1 LGRHGYAG
9 ITDGVDPGAGV
20 VENVEVLAFVQ
31 EDAEGLVRKVAVL
44 EVELVEAH
52 RAWEVAE
59 EKFRS
64 LSDAS
69 ADGVR
74 WLVVSKMEH
83 REQFEQFSL
92 LRA

>member
-1 LGRHGYAG
+1 MLASQMESTRARE
-9 ITDGVDPGAGV
+9 
-20 VENVEVLAFVQ
+20 VENDEVLEFIQ

-52 RAWEVAE
+52 RAREVAE
-59 EKFRS
+59 EKFHS

-69 ADGVR
+69 ADGAR
-74 WLVVSKMEH
+74 WLVVSEMEH
-83 REQFEQFSL
+83 QEQFEQFSL